1 MGRGWARTAEVE
13 GRPVKVAELFAELGI
28 DVDLAA
34 FAAADARLAQTEA
47 HAALFTDRMRSHTTS
62 GADSAAQAAQMIG
75 LNADSAIAAMQEKSI
90 ARAKRWKA
98 GITRAVK
105 GVTVAAFAGYA
116 FVQAV
121 KGVAGLGDSY
131 NAAASKV
138 RMLTDDT
145 EKQVAINRELF
156 RSAQETATGFGA
168 VTSLYQQV
176 GKAAIDSGRSMEQG
190 AAIVD
195 TINKAIKAGGT
206 PAAGAEAALVQL
218 SQGLGSGKL
227 RGEEFNSVL
236 EQAPFLIDIIAK
248 DLGKTRGEMRALANA
263 GKLTSKV
270 VLDALERQKGAVDEA
285 FGRRIPLITDEFTR
299 MRNEVEKTFGELLQ
313 DKEVATA
320 FQGALRGLTRA
331 LVVTVR
337 GFAAAAVFF
346 SRHQKLFLALI
357 SGLTAA
363 FLVLMYQAGA
373 TWLAIAGPVAL
384 AIAAIALLAFHWE
397 DLAVAFFTGFMKIG
411 EGFDALVRKIQG
423 LIRRLVRM
431 VLAVPGQIGN
441 AIKSGFRAA
450 FDYVHG
456 LLDRLIA
463 RLNSI
468 GKEIKKKGP
477 IGALTDAL
485 GLPGLSDLPGGSTA
499 KEFLKRTPGV
509 GAAFG
514 GNPFGLAGEGI
525 DAVRSFA
532 RGGGG
537 PVSVGPTTVNVTSNK
552 ADPVAVAQEV
562 RNVVGDFWNERMRE
576 TAESV
581 G

>member
-1 MGRGWARTAEVE
+1 M
-13 GRPVKVAELFAELGI
+13 KVAELFAELGI
-28 DVDLAA
+28 EVDLAA

-47 HAALFTDRMRSHTTS
+47 HAALFTERMRSHTTG
-62 GADSAAQAAQMIG
+62 GADAAAQAAQMIG
-75 LNADSAIAAMQEKSI
+75 LDADSAIAAMQEKSI
-90 ARAKRWKA
+90 ARAKRWKT

-105 GVTVAAFAGYA
+105 GVAVAAFAGYA
-116 FVQAV
+116 FMQAV
-121 KGVAGLGDSY
+121 KGVAAMGDAH

-156 RSAQETATGFGA
+156 KSAQDTATSFGA

-190 AAIVD
+190 VEIVD

-206 PAAGAEAALVQL
+206 PAAGAEAALTQL
-218 SQGLGSGKL
+218 AQGLGAGKL
-227 RGEEFNSVL
+227 RGEEFNSVI

-248 DLGKTRGEMRALANA
+248 DLGKTRGEMKKLADA

-270 VLDALERQKGAVDEA
+270 VLGALERQKGAVDEA
-285 FGRRIPLITDEFTR
+285 FGKRIPLITDEFTR

-320 FQGALRGLTRA
+320 FQGALRGVTRA
-331 LVVTVR
+331 LVGMVR

-346 SRHQKLFLALI
+346 SRHQKIFLALL

-384 AIAAIALLAFHWE
+384 AIAAIALFVFYFEDMVNVLAE
-397 DLAVAFFTGFMKIG
+397 GTVSILESIDGVVQKILG
-411 EGFDALVRKIQG
+411 IPRR
-423 LIRRLVRM
+423 IRRAFESVGQFFRQIAQNIRDMIGSMVRWVTDRLNRVIDLVNVGIRQLNRLPF
-431 VLAVPGQIGN
+431 VDIGQIGHVGGTS
-441 AIKSGFRAA
+441 APARA
-450 FDYVHG
+450 
-456 LLDRLIA
+456 
-463 RLNSI
+463 
-468 GKEIKKKGP
+468 
-477 IGALTDAL
+477 
-485 GLPGLSDLPGGSTA
+485 PGG
-499 KEFLKRTPGV
+499 
-509 GAAFG
+509 
-514 GNPFGLAGEGI
+514 EGRN
-525 DAVRSFA
+525 VN
-532 RGGGG
+532 
-537 PVSVGPTTVNVTSNK
+537 VGPTTISVTSSK

-562 RNVVGDFWNERMRE
+562 GSMFDERWNQRMRE
-576 TAESV
+576 AAEAV